1 MALYNLL
8 DENKYMIMV
17 GDYNQEIR
25 PKNKEE
31 YEEDDDLIILE
42 DDKKDDNNYY
52 LGDIKF
58 KRIVL
63 NKNYRNTIQ
72 ITNGINRLI
81 RQLEKYKKEIQ
92 LREKRNNKNLL
103 LGIATK
109 NGEKP
114 EYICAMDTNTIKEK
128 IKEKIHYLVN
138 EKEIEQED
146 IILLYPPKFTD
157 NEESKIYNNKTC
169 GKLSKSIIEKI
180 IKNELNLEL
189 NDLTEGNSKINNHGI
204 KLSTTGRAIGLDFKA
219 VIIFGLCNIR
229 ASRYNNIEFD
239 NVSTIKDANNN
250 IKIEVINNMKNIYV
264 AASRAREF
272 LYIIDDIDGTT
283 KNIISEYAKKIG
295 ENNG

>member
-1 MALYNLL
+1 ML

-31 YEEDDDLIILE
+31 YEENDDLIILE
-42 DDKKDDNNYY
+42 DDKKDDNIYY
-52 LGDIKF
+52 LGEIEF
-58 KRIVL
+58 RRIVL

-81 RQLEKYKKEIQ
+81 RQLEKYKKDFKFK
-92 LREKRNNKNLL
+92 EKKNNKNLL
-103 LGIATK
+103 LGIATR
-109 NGEKP
+109 NGEEP
-114 EYICAMDTNTIKEK
+114 EYIYAMDTNILKEK
-128 IKEKIHYLVN
+128 IKEKIHYLIN
-138 EKEIEQED
+138 EKGIEQEE
-146 IILLYPPKFTD
+146 IILLYPPNFTD

-189 NDLTEGNSKINNHGI
+189 NDLTDGLSKINEHGI
-204 KLSTTGRAIGLDFKA
+204 KLSRTGKAIGLDFKA
-219 VIIFGLCNIR
+219 VIIFGLYNIR
-229 ASRYNNIEFD
+229 ASRYNNIEF
-239 NVSTIKDANNN
+239 NNIATIKDANND
-250 IKIEVINNMKNIYV
+250 IKKEVINNMKNIYV

-295 ENNG
+295 EK